1 LRVHQPG
8 NREILRLLGGP
19 FFAMTAALNPPT
31 TPTVQGLAMS
41 RFSLRHFLAIIAVAL
56 TLASSATALAE
67 TPDGFVRAGHSQL
80 DALLKQPASAQ
91 RDAQIGATFDKMVDY
106 DELVRR
112 CFRDHWGTLSSA
124 QQSEVNGLLRQ
135 IVQKNYKKNLK
146 RTLDYNITYTGTR
159 GQGSDIVVR
168 TEAKS
173 KVNPREDAVRVDY
186 VVAGPTGGPYHVVD
200 IVTESSSLTA
210 NYYREIHSMLT
221 TPGKGYPY
229 VVQKLKDKIAKL
241 DQG

>member
-1 LRVHQPG
+1 MKRFPLR
-8 NREILRLLGGP
+8 RLL
-19 FFAMTAALNPPT
+19 A
-31 TPTVQGLAMS
+31 VV
-41 RFSLRHFLAIIAVAL
+41 AVAI
-56 TLASSATALAE
+56 TLATTATALAE
-67 TPDGFVRAGHSQL
+67 TPDTFVQSGHAQL
-80 DALLKQPASAQ
+80 DALLKQPTSAQ
-91 RDAQIGATFDKMVDY
+91 RDAQLGAAFDKMVDY

-112 CFRDHWGTLSSA
+112 CFRGDWGTLNA
-124 QQSEVNGLLRQ
+124 TQQAEVSGLLRQ

-146 RTLDYNITYTGTR
+146 RTLDYNITYTGSH

-173 KVNPREDAVRVDY
+173 KVNPREEPVRVDY

-200 IVTESSSLTA
+200 IITESSSLTG

-221 TPGKGYPY
+221 TAGKGYGY

-241 DQG
+241 DQQG